1 MRLET
6 VAADTDDPHRIS
18 LTSSILRVETPAR
31 YISIM
36 ASSTL
41 VSRRRQRSMIAVVKR
56 IPLSFG
62 MRIVTSPDVVAS
74 LRS

>member
-1 MRLET
+1 MRLGT
-6 VAADTDDPHRIS
+6 VAADTDDPRRIS
-18 LTSSILRVETPAR
+18 LTSSILRVEAPAR
-31 YISIM
+31 CISIM

-41 VSRRRQRSMIAVVKR
+41 VSRRRYRSMTAVAKR

-62 MRIVTSPDVVAS
+62 VRIATSPDVVAS

>member
-1 MRLET
+1 
-6 VAADTDDPHRIS
+6 
-18 LTSSILRVETPAR
+18 
-31 YISIM
+31 M

-41 VSRRRQRSMIAVVKR
+41 VSRRRQRSMTAVAKR